1 MKPSIRFRLRL
12 LVMTVLLLT
21 MTTGVAAAQSGGGGG
36 EFVSIIESL
45 IQFLQTVVDV
55 LTG

>member
-1 MKPSIRFRLRL
+1 
-12 LVMTVLLLT
+12 MTVLLLT